1 MTDIKPPAL
10 TGIGRPIDLNGASSR
25 AATAGSRSDATLQAN
40 DSQLQTACAGM
51 ESLFLNHLMQ
61 KMRATIET
69 SDLFGGGQTEKLY
82 TSMLDAEI
90 ARTLAAS
97 GGIGLARILQQQLSA
112 ADSSTPG
119 TLETEGERSSQPPG
133 QPNRPASKTNAEIRL
148 K

>member
-1 MTDIKPPAL
+1 MTDIQPPGL
-10 TGIGRPIDLNGASSR
+10 TGIGQASDGTGASSR
-25 AATAGSRSDATLQAN
+25 AATAASRSNAPQQVN
-40 DSQLQTACAGM
+40 DSQLQKACAGM

-69 SDLFGGGQTEKLY
+69 SDLLGGGQTEKLY
-82 TSMLDAEI
+82 TSMLDAEV

-112 ADSSTPG
+112 AGSSTPG
-119 TLETEGERSSQPPG
+119 AAEKEGGRSSHPPG
-133 QPNRPASKTNAEIRL
+133 QPNRPALKTNAEIRL